1 MFDMSWG
8 EVMLIG
14 GVALIVIGPKDLPKA
29 LRTVGQIT
37 GKMRRMAGEF
47 QSQFNEAIREAEF
60 EEIRREVD
68 GVKKSAGTMG
78 PVFNPVQTIRDEIR
92 GAVDGRPETKTTPS
106 PTQPLANVAAQLAER
121 DPVAPPESVA
131 DLSAETAA
139 EIGVEPPA
147 VVHPSA
153 HDYEA
158 TTADV
163 AGHGIPPVEALPDL
177 PPRPKPVPSEPLPI
191 EPTPSSADPLA
202 PAVASPV
209 KTQSEPGR

>member
-60 EEIRREVD
+60 DEIRREVD

-78 PVFNPVQTIRDEIR
+78 PTFNPVQTIRDELK
-92 GAVDGRPETKTTPS
+92 GAVDGRTATKTTPS
-106 PTQPLANVAAQLAER
+106 PTQGLANVAEQLAPE
-121 DPVAPPESVA
+121 PTIQAPAQPESPPQESQPHGPVPEA
-131 DLSAETAA
+131 PSHPATHTWSGDPLTSPPPT
-139 EIGVEPPA
+139 EPPHA
-147 VVHPSA
+147 A
-153 HDYEA
+153 
-158 TTADV
+158 
-163 AGHGIPPVEALPDL
+163 
-177 PPRPKPVPSEPLPI
+177 PPRPEAAAKPELDS
-191 EPTPSSADPLA
+191 
-202 PAVASPV
+202 
-209 KTQSEPGR
+209 GR